1 MGVHGLGVDQVLE
14 VEMVI
19 ADGSVV
25 VANTSGTLVTQAEGG
40 LAEWSEDTELFW
52 AVRGGG
58 AGPWGVVTHL
68 TVKMH
73 RARQECAE
81 SCYTQ
86 TTLIW
91 ENKWEEDDGLMAEQV
106 TQAYLTWVGS
116 R

>member
-1 MGVHGLGVDQVLE
+1 MESGQLVGVHGLGVDQVLE
-14 VEMVI
+14 MEMVI

-52 AVRGGG
+52 A
-58 AGPWGVVTHL
+58 WSLVTHV

-73 RARQECAE
+73 RPRQECAE

-91 ENKWEEDDGLMAEQV
+91 ENKWVEDSGLMAEQV

>member
-1 MGVHGLGVDQVLE
+1 
-14 VEMVI
+14 MVI
-19 ADGSVV
+19 AEGSVV
-25 VANTSGTLVTQAEGG
+25 VANTSGTLVTRAEGG
-40 LAEWSEDTELFW
+40 LAEWSL
-52 AVRGGG
+52 
-58 AGPWGVVTHL
+58 VTHL

-73 RARQECAE
+73 RPRQECAE

-116 R
+116 RGHLETFLRSPK

>member
-1 MGVHGLGVDQVLE
+1 
-14 VEMVI
+14 MVI

-25 VANTSGTLVTQAEGG
+25 VANTSGTLVTQAE
-40 LAEWSEDTELFW
+40 WSEDTELFW
-52 AVRGGG
+52 AVRGPG
-58 AGPWGVVTHL
+58 AWSLVTHL

-73 RARQECAE
+73 RPRQECAE